1 MHQALY
7 RKYRPRKFSDVVGQE
22 HITHVLTHQAESGKI
37 NHAYLFAGS
46 RGTGKTSCAKILAR
60 AANCT
65 DLQNGDPCGVCP
77 SCVLILENR
86 TPDVLEMDA
95 ASNTGVD
102 YIRDIKTESAFAPV
116 SVATKVYII
125 DEAHMLTDSAFNAL
139 LKTLEEPPAGVIFI
153 LATTEIHKVPAT
165 ILSRCQRFSFR
176 RLHSSVIA
184 ARLAYMCEQEGIS
197 AHPEALDE
205 VARLA
210 AGGMRDAE
218 SLLELCAS
226 GGNLDSADSVTTAA
240 GAIGMSV
247 AARIVRAVCT
257 GDCATIFT
265 EIAAV
270 HNESK
275 DISSLWASLLAYY
288 RNLLAAK
295 TLTNIDSDK
304 LRRELLDISDS
315 AYAEL
320 REICELVTAESI
332 MSHLLILEDTAAKS
346 VGKSAVEK
354 RHMAELA
361 LVRMSGSRTSAGENG
376 HSAPN
381 IHSSEPVGAKK
392 IAPVGADLVSA
403 RPIAEN
409 KKIIEPASTI
419 PIPQTETQEIPSTR
433 TSFAPKV
440 QDTPQKASGAALD
453 GALVAK
459 ILASYKAH
467 EVSTHCFLETA
478 MWAREGNKI
487 HVTLADPFAKMM
499 LISKDAIMLLEKIIE
514 THTGETLQVELMA

>member
-1 MHQALY
+1 
-7 RKYRPRKFSDVVGQE
+7 
-22 HITHVLTHQAESGKI
+22 
-37 NHAYLFAGS
+37 
-46 RGTGKTSCAKILAR
+46 
-60 AANCT
+60 
-65 DLQNGDPCGVCP
+65 
-77 SCVLILENR
+77 
-86 TPDVLEMDA
+86 
-95 ASNTGVD
+95 
-102 YIRDIKTESAFAPV
+102 
-116 SVATKVYII
+116 
-125 DEAHMLTDSAFNAL
+125 MLTDSAFNAL
-139 LKTLEEPPAGVIFI
+139 LKTLEEPPTGVIFI

-184 ARLAYMCEQEGIS
+184 SRLAHICEQENIS

-226 GGNLDSADSVTTAA
+226 GGNLDSADSVTAAA
-240 GAIGMSV
+240 GAIGISI
-247 AARIVRAVCT
+247 AAKIIRAVCT
-257 GDCATIFT
+257 SDCATIFT

-270 HNESK
+270 HDESK

-304 LRRELLDISDS
+304 LRRDLLDISDA

-320 REICELVTAESI
+320 REIGELVTAESI

-361 LVRMSGSRTSAGENG
+361 LVKMSGVGQIIENLP
-376 HSAPN
+376 SITNKTAPT
-381 IHSSEPVGAKK
+381 A
-392 IAPVGADLVSA
+392 APVGADLVSA
-403 RPIAEN
+403 RPTAEN
-409 KKIIEPASTI
+409 QKIINSASPEPLA
-419 PIPQTETQEIPSTR
+419 QAEAQEIPSTR

-440 QDTPQKASGAALD
+440 EVAPLPKADGTALD
-453 GALVAK
+453 TALVAK
-459 ILASYKAH
+459 ILDDYKKH

-478 MWAREGNKI
+478 IWSRNGSKI
-487 HVTLADPFAKMM
+487 CVALADPFAKMM
-499 LISKDAIMLLEKIIE
+499 LISKDATMLLEKIIE
-514 THTGETLQVELMA
+514 THTGEVLQVELMA